1 MKMIRMTNE
10 DDKDDEWR
18 WYRWQM
24 KMIQMTNED
33 DGDDE
38 NDKDD
43 EDDKDPEAPPDYLS
57 LSRYLGF

>member
-1 MKMIRMTNE
+1 MIR
-10 DDKDDEWR
+10 
-18 WYRWQM
+18 
-24 KMIQMTNED
+24 MTNED